1 MKEKDD
7 RIEELQNTLK
17 TLKAKIKKGLEQ
29 AAAESAGSGPAPSS
43 SVSVPAPAPKPTP
56 KPAPKPTPK
65 PTPKP
70 APTPTPPPSD
80 EEEASEIL
88 MALGERAT
96 ASTANYP
103 ASINTIQF
111 HNLSDKQKQKWN
123 GPTIAYA
130 IISEW
135 HHKGCVLTVVLGD
148 GGRVTLKHGFTVS
161 VSQDIKPKNIES
173 PQWKGVEGKY
183 KHLRWTKNG
192 ETIRGRQGQRL
203 RVSQASSTRAVKIS
217 NTPVSVTYGFRGL
230 LRHSRNGIYI
240 TSKTCLQY
248 ESGTNTFSVPIWKN
262 KDRDLLDKSVRVIG
276 IDLQPSA
283 RKPPRKCRR
292 MMI

>member
-43 SVSVPAPAPKPTP
+43 SVSVPAPTPAPT
-56 KPAPKPTPK
+56 PAPK
-65 PTPKP
+65 
-70 APTPTPPPSD
+70 PTPPPSD
-80 EEEASEIL
+80 EEEAASEIL
-88 MALGERAT
+88 MALGETAT
-96 ASTANYP
+96 ASTASYP

-111 HNLSDKQKQKWN
+111 HNLSHKQKQKWN
-123 GPTIAYA
+123 GPTISYG
-130 IISEW
+130 IISKW

-240 TSKTCLQY
+240 TSETRLQY
-248 ESGTNTFSVPIWKN
+248 ESGTNTFTVPIWKN
-262 KDRDLLDKSVRVIG
+262 KNRDRLDKSVRVIG

-283 RKPPRKCRR
+283 RKPPAKCRR
-292 MMI
+292 IMI